1 MLEDGE
7 CFFRGWQMLKRKAGF
22 APRGVPMQTST
33 VESEGECPG
42 ARFRDQV
49 PGCSPVET
57 VGGPQV
63 PGPLREDRSVCQRQV
78 GQRAC
83 GILSSKR

>member
-7 CFFRGWQMLKRKAGF
+7 CFFRGWQMLKREAGL
-22 APRGVPMQTST
+22 APRGIPMQTST

-42 ARFRDQV
+42 ARSRDRV
-49 PGCSPVET
+49 LRCSPVET
-57 VGGPQV
+57 VGSSQV
-63 PGPLREDRSVCQRQV
+63 SSPLREDRSVCQPQI
-78 GQRAC
+78 GQRTC